1 MVSQDCFLS
10 QHSFPHP
17 SSPRASAPEFVLT
30 EAETRLGADPR
41 KDGLA
46 YSLPQPHANLC
57 TGAVTSFILT
67 GLLPLISCQVVRPH
81 VGGGR
86 HHPDTCWCT
95 VNE

>member
-17 SSPRASAPEFVLT
+17 SSPRASAPELVLT

-67 GLLPLISCQVVRPH
+67 GLSASDFLPSCKASRWW
-81 VGGGR
+81 R
-86 HHPDTCWCT
+86 MDAAS
-95 VNE
+95 